1 MLMKKIIIIIIIGRR
16 RREYRFRSS
25 REKKEEREE
34 KEKARF
40 WSPGRKRKRRRK
52 ARRHLRT
59 TRRLR
64 DDTVNESIHR
74 IKRIIYN
81 GETPKTTIATVFFLL
96 FFCLSLFCRF
106 FCDKTDDFFRISSL
120 KMTHLSWCCGCN
132 RVASSSSSPRA
143 LLLQKSTSFRRG
155 QRPTSRRFRRESFVF
170 YSSSF
175 EHSAKEEEEEKEKK
189 NYNNNNGSI
198 SFKNKRNEIDD
209 VLFSFP
215 AANAADNA
223 SSSSQTKASKGKASK
238 SFPVE
243 AEILVEDDVN
253 DDYEEWEKNVSK
265 EARKKWNDVSKEI
278 GEETTFTVGKKDLD
292 EKFLSEVLLY
302 LFKSNDQNV
311 PAHLFLNKIKRSM
324 TLDGYKAILVGCG
337 RANKWELCEQI
348 IDFVK
353 KETKES
359 EKESSLDGIVTA
371 NWFVAIIDARIKEK
385 SFADVASCFEK
396 MFEFKCQPSGAAIE
410 SFARFTD
417 FEYEFDDDLK
427 ERAKD
432 IYEWL
437 VDTDAGK
444 ALWPTYFGE
453 AGVDNLPGKNSKSGK
468 TKTIRVA
475 MEAMDVDL
483 GGDIEK
489 LQEKLSDFY

>member
-1 MLMKKIIIIIIIGRR
+1 MLMKKIIFIIIGRR

-81 GETPKTTIATVFFLL
+81 GETPKTTIATVFFC
-96 FFCLSLFCRF
+96 FFFVSLFCRF
-106 FCDKTDDFFRISSL
+106 FCDKTDDFFRISFSL

-198 SFKNKRNEIDD
+198 SFKNERNEIDD

>member
-1 MLMKKIIIIIIIGRR
+1 L
-16 RREYRFRSS
+16 
-25 REKKEEREE
+25 
-34 KEKARF
+34 
-40 WSPGRKRKRRRK
+40 
-52 ARRHLRT
+52 
-59 TRRLR
+59 
-64 DDTVNESIHR
+64 
-74 IKRIIYN
+74 
-81 GETPKTTIATVFFLL
+81 
-96 FFCLSLFCRF
+96 
-106 FCDKTDDFFRISSL
+106 
-120 KMTHLSWCCGCN
+120 
-132 RVASSSSSPRA
+132 SSSRA
-143 LLLQKSTSFRRG
+143 LLLQKSSSFRRG
-155 QRPTSRRFRRESFVF
+155 TTTIFGSRRFLRRQFFVF
-170 YSSSF
+170 YSSFS
-175 EHSAKEEEEEKEKK
+175 EHSAKEEEEEEEEEEKK
-189 NYNNNNGSI
+189 NYNSNGSI
-198 SFKNKRNEIDD
+198 SFKNERNEIDD

-215 AANAADNA
+215 ATDAANA
-223 SSSSQTKASKGKASK
+223 SSSAQTKASKGKASK

>member
-1 MLMKKIIIIIIIGRR
+1 MKK
-16 RREYRFRSS
+16 E
-25 REKKEEREE
+25 
-34 KEKARF
+34 
-40 WSPGRKRKRRRK
+40 
-52 ARRHLRT
+52 
-59 TRRLR
+59 
-64 DDTVNESIHR
+64 
-74 IKRIIYN
+74 
-81 GETPKTTIATVFFLL
+81 
-96 FFCLSLFCRF
+96 
-106 FCDKTDDFFRISSL
+106 
-120 KMTHLSWCCGCN
+120 
-132 RVASSSSSPRA
+132 
-143 LLLQKSTSFRRG
+143 QKSLLRSF
-155 QRPTSRRFRRESFVF
+155 PTATAQFSNN
-170 YSSSF
+170 
-175 EHSAKEEEEEKEKK
+175 
-189 NYNNNNGSI
+189 NYNNNKNSNGNEEEGKDED
-198 SFKNKRNEIDD
+198 SFFATARRNEIDD
-209 VLFSFP
+209 VLFSSV
-215 AANAADNA
+215 
-223 SSSSQTKASKGKASK
+223 SSSSSSASSK
-238 SFPVE
+238 SSKSSAFPVE
-243 AEILVEDDVN
+243 AEIVVEKEEEEEE
-253 DDYEEWEKNVSK
+253 DDYEKWQKNTSP
-265 EARKKWNDVSKEI
+265 EARKKWNDVSKRS
-278 GEETTFTVGKKDLD
+278 GEETTFKVGAQDLD

-353 KETKES
+353 KENK
-359 EKESSLDGIVTA
+359 EKETDSSLDGILTA

-417 FEYEFDDDLK
+417 FEYEFDEDLK
-427 ERAKD
+427 ERTRD

-453 AGVDNLPGKNSKSGK
+453 AGVDNLPGKNLKNGK

-483 GGDIEK
+483 GGDIDK
-489 LQEKLSDFY
+489 LQQKLSDFY

>member
-1 MLMKKIIIIIIIGRR
+1 MLTKKIIIIIIIGRR

-81 GETPKTTIATVFFLL
+81 GETKTTMLQPFFLL
-96 FFCLSLFCRF
+96 FFCLSVVFICAARQMISRF
-106 FCDKTDDFFRISSL
+106 LACFSLQL
-120 KMTHLSWCCGCN
+120 KMTHLSWCCGRN
-132 RVASSSSSPRA
+132 RVASSSSSRA

-170 YSSSF
+170 YSSSS

-189 NYNNNNGSI
+189 NYNNNGSI

-311 PAHLFLNKIKRSM
+311 PAHLFLNKVKRSM

-359 EKESSLDGIVTA
+359 EKETSLDGIVTA

>member
-1 MLMKKIIIIIIIGRR
+1 MKIKQLNIYPLFFSLSFSLSCLCKIGQN
-16 RREYRFRSS
+16 
-25 REKKEEREE
+25 
-34 KEKARF
+34 
-40 WSPGRKRKRRRK
+40 
-52 ARRHLRT
+52 T
-59 TRRLR
+59 
-64 DDTVNESIHR
+64 DDFSLV
-74 IKRIIYN
+74 
-81 GETPKTTIATVFFLL
+81 FLL
-96 FFCLSLFCRF
+96 FFSVFLQ
-106 FCDKTDDFFRISSL
+106 L

-132 RVASSSSSPRA
+132 RVASSSSSRA

-170 YSSSF
+170 YSSSS

-189 NYNNNNGSI
+189 NYNNNGSI
-198 SFKNKRNEIDD
+198 SFKNERNEIDD

>member
-1 MLMKKIIIIIIIGRR
+1 
-16 RREYRFRSS
+16 
-25 REKKEEREE
+25 
-34 KEKARF
+34 
-40 WSPGRKRKRRRK
+40 
-52 ARRHLRT
+52 
-59 TRRLR
+59 
-64 DDTVNESIHR
+64 
-74 IKRIIYN
+74 
-81 GETPKTTIATVFFLL
+81 
-96 FFCLSLFCRF
+96 
-106 FCDKTDDFFRISSL
+106 
-120 KMTHLSWCCGCN
+120 MTHLSWCCRCN
-132 RVASSSSSPRA
+132 RVASSSSRA
-143 LLLQKSTSFRRG
+143 LLLQKSSSLRRG
-155 QRPTSRRFRRESFVF
+155 QRPTASPRFLRRQFFVF
-170 YSSSF
+170 YSSSS
-175 EHSAKEEEEEKEKK
+175 EHSAKEEEEEEKEKK
-189 NYNNNNGSI
+189 NNNSNGSI
-198 SFKNKRNEIDD
+198 SFKNERNEIDD

-215 AANAADNA
+215 AANADNA
-223 SSSSQTKASKGKASK
+223 SFSAQTKASKGKASK

-243 AEILVEDDVN
+243 AEILDEDDEDVVT
-253 DDYEEWEKNVSK
+253 DYEEWEKNISK

-453 AGVDNLPGKNSKSGK
+453 GGVDNLPGKNSKSGK

>member
-1 MLMKKIIIIIIIGRR
+1 
-16 RREYRFRSS
+16 
-25 REKKEEREE
+25 
-34 KEKARF
+34 
-40 WSPGRKRKRRRK
+40 
-52 ARRHLRT
+52 
-59 TRRLR
+59 
-64 DDTVNESIHR
+64 
-74 IKRIIYN
+74 
-81 GETPKTTIATVFFLL
+81 
-96 FFCLSLFCRF
+96 
-106 FCDKTDDFFRISSL
+106 
-120 KMTHLSWCCGCN
+120 MTHLSWCCRCN
-132 RVASSSSSPRA
+132 RVASSSSRA
-143 LLLQKSTSFRRG
+143 LLLQKSSSLRRG
-155 QRPTSRRFRRESFVF
+155 QRPTASPRFLRRQFFVF
-170 YSSSF
+170 YSSFS
-175 EHSAKEEEEEKEKK
+175 EHSAKEEEEEEKEKK
-189 NYNNNNGSI
+189 NNNSNGSI
-198 SFKNKRNEIDD
+198 SFKNERNEIDD

-215 AANAADNA
+215 AANADNA
-223 SSSSQTKASKGKASK
+223 SFSAQTKASKGKASK

-243 AEILVEDDVN
+243 AEILDEDDEDVVT
-253 DDYEEWEKNVSK
+253 DYEEWEKNISK

-453 AGVDNLPGKNSKSGK
+453 GGVDNLPGKNSKSGK